1 MTRLVRKYTKEFKQ
15 EAVNLALK
23 SPSIVNT
30 AKELRIPS
38 ATLHSWV
45 NALKRKGNLAA
56 VDTNSSKDMATLV
69 EENRRLHKELAIAKE
84 EKEILKKGSCV
95 LCSTPE
101 VKYEFI
107 KANEPNFSIKRMCNM
122 FSIERSGYYAW
133 LKRKPGACTIS
144 NHDI

>member
-30 AKELRIPS
+30 AKELGIAS

-84 EKEILKKGSCV
+84 EKEILKKAAAYFAQHQ
-95 LCSTPE
+95 
-101 VKYEFI
+101 K
-107 KANEPNFSIKRMCNM
+107 
-122 FSIERSGYYAW
+122 
-133 LKRKPGACTIS
+133 
-144 NHDI
+144 